1 MNAFYRAQKLT
12 PFNIWLVLKECLES
26 YDLPVSVS
34 TLAALVKL
42 MPYIS
47 IWCSGKYT
55 PKSKL
60 GISVKQGNNL
70 HLFAM
75 FTGSELG
82 EKQF

>member
-42 MPYIS
+42 MPDIYQSDVWENIHENLNLSYTTIKEKMIYICLL
-47 IWCSGKYT
+47 CS
-55 PKSKL
+55 PDL
-60 GISVKQGNNL
+60 N
-70 HLFAM
+70 
-75 FTGSELG
+75 
-82 EKQF
+82 

>member
-42 MPYIS
+42 MHYIYQS
-47 IWCSGKYT
+47 DVRENIHQNQNLASMSNKGIIYIRLLCS
-55 PKSKL
+55 PDL
-60 GISVKQGNNL
+60 N
-70 HLFAM
+70 
-75 FTGSELG
+75 
-82 EKQF
+82 